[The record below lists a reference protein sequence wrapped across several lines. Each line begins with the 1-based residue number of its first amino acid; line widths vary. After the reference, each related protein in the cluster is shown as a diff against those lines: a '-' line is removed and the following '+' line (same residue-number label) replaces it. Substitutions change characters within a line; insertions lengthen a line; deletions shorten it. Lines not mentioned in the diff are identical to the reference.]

1 MTSPHRRTLVELD
14 GDTTELQVLLSVA
27 PACDCAIVPGP
38 GDTLCWL
45 SGTKIDDSASPQQA
59 RDEANKIL
67 ALLNG
72 LARLE
77 NPEHR
82 NVDLADCVSQNGRL
96 HHCASPGW
104 RSRAGSQSFV
114 FGSFLGGAVAPP
126 VDPAVEFRRKRL
138 VADPMLAEIVAVF
151 GEEMSWRRQRLAFEK
166 INALVGNGDNALVK
180 HKYAK
185 QTELNRFKENV
196 EDPRH
201 SGMRAV
207 HGVPKGRLTSAKMTE
222 GEGLDFVV
230 RLLDAYLEKN
240 PP

>member
-45 SGTKIDDSASPQQA
+45 SGTKIDDSASSQQA

-114 FGSFLGGAVAPP
+114 LG
-126 VDPAVEFRRKRL
+126 
-138 VADPMLAEIVAVF
+138 
-151 GEEMSWRRQRLAFEK
+151 
-166 INALVGNGDNALVK
+166 
-180 HKYAK
+180 
-185 QTELNRFKENV
+185 LNRFKENV